1 MWCGQE
7 RQFRS
12 ALRNCLHGK
21 SPARRLAPPAKLRK
35 DLREAVHRLGAF
47 AQIKR
52 RFGDSGVPKQE
63 LRQLE
68 SCVAGCSNDGAPH
81 GSVHRSMASN
91 RCCTAVLAAREGVI
105 TRTVSSPP
113 MVPATSRSR
122 SPSTA
127 AAKGCAPPGGV
138 LRTRR
143 LSAGRTS
150 SRYSRTARAS
160 VGSACAP
167 CSPALVG
174 RYHARGWLA

>member
-1 MWCGQE
+1 MRRGQK
-7 RQFRS
+7 RQFR
-12 ALRNCLHGK
+12 ATFRNRLYGK
-21 SPARRLAPPAKLRK
+21 SAARRLAPPAKLRK
-35 DLREAVHRLGAF
+35 DFSEAVHRLGAF
-47 AQIKR
+47 AQIKG

-68 SCVAGCSNDGAPH
+68 SCVAGCSNDGDPH

-113 MVPATSRSR
+113 MVPATSRNR

-127 AAKGCAPPGGV
+127 AARGCAPPGGV

-150 SRYSRTARAS
+150 SKYSRTARAK
-160 VGSACAP
+160 GASACVPSSWAGFNG
-167 CSPALVG
+167 L
-174 RYHARGWLA
+174 